1 MSYFF
6 SELGM
11 MNYSTTIKYPP
22 SLLAAS
28 SVYAAR
34 CTLNNSPWTET
45 LKHYTGYSENQLKYE
60 LETIYYLPWNHLQF
74 TLKVS

>member
-1 MSYFF
+1 MVYVFH
-6 SELGM
+6 ELRI

-34 CTLNNSPWTET
+34 CTLNNSPSWTET
-45 LKHYTGYSENQLKYE
+45 LQHYTGYSENQIKYE
-60 LETIYYLPWNHLQF
+60 MFPNAA
-74 TLKVS
+74 